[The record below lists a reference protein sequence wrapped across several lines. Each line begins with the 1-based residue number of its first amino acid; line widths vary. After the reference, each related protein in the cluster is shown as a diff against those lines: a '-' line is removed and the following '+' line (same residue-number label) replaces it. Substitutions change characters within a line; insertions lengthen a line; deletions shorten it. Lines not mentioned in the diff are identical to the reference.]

1 MYLDRPLGNVADNAS
16 GGGWAFQC
24 GGSVERLRVFVD
36 DIEQTVTVVRGVS
49 RPDVRTA
56 FANRCNVAEGSG
68 FSFQLNTRE
77 LPAGLHRVKV
87 AADDSVG
94 RTVESNTTEIVVR

>member
-1 MYLDRPLGNVADNAS
+1 
-16 GGGWAFQC
+16 
-24 GGSVERLRVFVD
+24 VFVD
-36 DIEQTVTVVRGVS
+36 DVEQAVTFERGVS

-56 FANRCNVAEGSG
+56 FANHCEVAEASG

-77 LPAGLHRVKV
+77 LPKGVHRVKI